1 MAEADRV
8 QRLNGLQVLRG
19 LAALWVLL
27 FHMSALAPPQ
37 MAVAEES
44 ISGIAMSLGFG
55 GVDVFF
61 VLSGFVMWY
70 SSSRDAIVVDPWRFL
85 VKRFA
90 RIYLGYW
97 PCLLV
102 SALAYAIWWPEAL
115 EGRQLIRNLL
125 LFDKNIDA
133 LVIGQAWSLVY
144 ELYFYVMFFLLLF
157 LPSSQRL
164 RAMLVL
170 YAGVMTFSY
179 TKWQSGSA
187 ILSSDTSLANVF
199 LSPLACEFLSGALL
213 AAFFLRWN
221 SRRVAVRVLL
231 FGVVVTVAASY
242 YGVSAVR
249 GQGLAFV
256 NVEFLRVLSFGS
268 AALGI
273 VAVMIAVG
281 SLGMR
286 WSHLL
291 VRLGDQSF
299 SLYLLHFLMIQT
311 VAASGVLS
319 ACHDGQF
326 STVLC
331 WTVVVA
337 GIVGVTYLY
346 YRFVEHPL
354 YLVACRKIDR
364 RVSPVPSA

>member
-1 MAEADRV
+1 MAEANSAH
-8 QRLNGLQVLRG
+8 RLNSLQVLRG

-27 FHMSALAPPQ
+27 FHMSAMLSSQGTP
-37 MAVAEES
+37 AEES
-44 ISGIAMSLGFG
+44 IVTIAMNLGFG

-61 VLSGFVMWY
+61 VLSGFVMWIAT
-70 SSSRDAIVVDPWRFL
+70 SRDATAGDPWRFL

-102 SALAYAIWWPEAL
+102 SAVAYAVWSPQTL

-144 ELYFYVMFFLLLF
+144 ELYFYLMFFLLLF

-170 YAGVMTFSY
+170 YVGVMTYSY
-179 TKWQSGSA
+179 MKWQSGSA
-187 ILSSDTSLANVF
+187 ILSSDTSLTNVF

-231 FGVVVTVAASY
+231 FGIIVTVAASY

-268 AALGI
+268 AALGL
-273 VAVMIAVG
+273 VAVMIAAG

-286 WSHLL
+286 WSPLL

-299 SLYLLHFLMIQT
+299 SLYLLHYLIIQMT
-311 VAASGVLS
+311 VASGVLF

-326 STVLC
+326 SAVLC
-331 WTVVVA
+331 WTVVVV
-337 GIVGVTYLY
+337 GIVGLTYLY

-354 YLVACRKIDR
+354 YLAACRKIDQLR
-364 RVSPVPSA
+364 